1 MKIIDERALATS
13 LALDDIDPVI
23 RALLERLRKDSGDR
37 FEVIL
42 RDNDLFSPYTNGCY
56 LYANFYPEKETELK
70 NWAEDR
76 WWCHLFVKPDE
87 DNPGYWY
94 ILVLD
99 PQAVCPV
106 ILRNI
111 FYPQL

>member
-1 MKIIDERALATS
+1 MKIVDQRASAGG
-13 LALDDIDPVI
+13 ALDDVNPVI
-23 RALLERLRKDSGDR
+23 RELLQELKNGRDDA
-37 FEVIL
+37 FEIKL
-42 RDNDLFSPYTNGCY
+42 RDDRLFSPYTNGCY
-56 LYANFYPEKETELK
+56 LYANFYPVDEDALK
-70 NWAEDR
+70 DWLESS

-87 DNPGYWY
+87 DSPGYWY

-106 ILRNI
+106 VLGNI